1 MNWPVKNMNV
11 RLTEQGRLAVEA
23 RRQTGF
29 NFAQTDKFPKLY
41 TFFTN
46 LLTYQ

>member
-1 MNWPVKNMNV
+1 MNV
-11 RLTEQGRLAVEA
+11 RLSEQGRLAVEA

-29 NFAQTDKFPKLY
+29 DRSGGRFAQPDKFPELY